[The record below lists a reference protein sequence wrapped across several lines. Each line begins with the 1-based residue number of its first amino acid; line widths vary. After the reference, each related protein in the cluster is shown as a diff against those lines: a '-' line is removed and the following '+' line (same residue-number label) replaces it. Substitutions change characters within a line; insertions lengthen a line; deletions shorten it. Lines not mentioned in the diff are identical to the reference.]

1 MKPKKCKFCKVS
13 FEPAKLLQQVCSPA
27 CAIELNNQ
35 LKAKS
40 EKKEKVKIR
49 KELKESAKTISNYR
63 KDLQIIINKIV
74 RTIDEGHCCI
84 SSGRKYKSN
93 DQAGHYYSVG
103 AYPHLRFNLHNIYSQ
118 SVADNLYK
126 SGNPIGFTQ
135 GLIRDFGEDWIKI
148 VTKLPE
154 EYRELKLDKEDIK
167 EAIVKAKDFLV
178 KVQEYKGENYL
189 LPSQRIFLRHSG
201 NKEIGIYN
209 E

>member
-1 MKPKKCKFCKVS
+1 MKAKKCKVCKVS
-13 FEPAKLLQQVCSPA
+13 FEPAKPLQQVCSPS
-27 CAIELNNQ
+27 CAIELYNQ
-35 LKAKS
+35 VKAKS

-49 KELKESAKTISNYR
+49 KELRESAKTISNYR
-63 KDLQIIINKIV
+63 KDLQIIINKII
-74 RTIDEGHCCI
+74 RTIDEGHNCI

-126 SGNPIGFTQ
+126 SGNPIGFNQ
-135 GLIRDFGEDWIKI
+135 GLIRDFGEDWVKI

-154 EYRELKLDKEDIK
+154 EYRELKLDKESIK
-167 EAIVKAKDFLV
+167 EAILRAKDFLV
-178 KVQEYKGENYL
+178 RINDYKETEIFL
-189 LPSQRIFLRHSG
+189 TSQRIFLRHLG

>member
-1 MKPKKCKFCKVS
+1 MKP
-13 FEPAKLLQQVCSPA
+13 LQQVCSPA

-35 LKAKS
+35 VKS
-40 EKKEKVKIR
+40 KTEKKEKVKIR
-49 KELKESAKTISNYR
+49 KELRESAKTISNYR
-63 KDLQIIINKIV
+63 KDLQIIINKII
-74 RTIDEGHCCI
+74 RTIDEGHNCI

-126 SGNPIGFTQ
+126 SGNPIGFTT

-154 EYRELKLDKEDIK
+154 KYREIKLDKEDIK
-167 EAIVKAKDFLV
+167 EAIIKAKEFLV
-178 KVQEYKGENYL
+178 KVQEYKGESQL

>member
-1 MKPKKCKFCKVS
+1 MKAKKCKVCKTS
-13 FEPAKLLQQVCSPA
+13 FEPNKPLQQVCSPA
-27 CAIELNNQ
+27 CAIELSNQ
-35 LKAKS
+35 VKAKS
-40 EKKEKVKIR
+40 EKKERLKVK
-49 KELKESAKTISNYR
+49 KELKEKVKSTADYR
-63 KDLQIIINKIV
+63 KDLQVIINKII
-74 RTIDEGHCCI
+74 RTIDEGHNCI

-148 VTKLPE
+148 VTKLPD
-154 EYRELKLDKEDIK
+154 EYRELKLDKNDLK
-167 EAIVKAKDFLV
+167 EAIFQAKEYL
-178 KVQEYKGENYL
+178 KVLQESKGDSKF
-189 LPSQRIFLRHSG
+189 LPSQRIYLRYIG
-201 NKEIGIYN
+201 NLSIGIYN

>member
-1 MKPKKCKFCKVS
+1 MKP
-13 FEPAKLLQQVCSPA
+13 LQQVCSPV
-27 CAIELNNQ
+27 CAIELSNQ
-35 LKAKS
+35 VKVKTEKKERLKVKK
-40 EKKEKVKIR
+40 ELKEKVK
-49 KELKESAKTISNYR
+49 STADYR
-63 KDLQIIINKIV
+63 KDLQVIINKII
-74 RTIDEGHCCI
+74 RTIDEGHNCI

-135 GLIRDFGEDWIKI
+135 GLIRDFGEDWLKI

-154 EYRELKLDKEDIK
+154 EYRQLKLDKNDLK
-167 EAIVKAKDFLV
+167 EAIIQAKEFL
-178 KVQEYKGENYL
+178 KVVEESKEDSKF
-189 LPSQRIFLRHSG
+189 LPSQRIFLRHLG

>member
-1 MKPKKCKFCKVS
+1 MKAKKCKVCKTS
-13 FEPAKLLQQVCSPA
+13 FEPAKPLQQVCSPV
-27 CAIELNNQ
+27 CAIELSNQ
-35 LKAKS
+35 VKAKS
-40 EKKEKVKIR
+40 EKKERLKVK
-49 KELKESAKTISNYR
+49 KELKEKVKSTADYR
-63 KDLQIIINKIV
+63 KDLQVIINKII
-74 RTIDEGHCCI
+74 RTIDEGHNCI

-135 GLIRDFGEDWIKI
+135 GLIRDFGEDWLKI

-154 EYRELKLDKEDIK
+154 EYRELKLDKEQIK
-167 EAIVKAKDFLV
+167 EAIIKAKDFLSRIND
-178 KVQEYKGENYL
+178 YKETEVF
-189 LPSQRIFLRHSG
+189 LPSQRIFLRHLG

>member
-1 MKPKKCKFCKVS
+1 MKAKKCKFCKVS
-13 FEPAKLLQQVCSPA
+13 FEPAKPLQQVCSPA
-27 CAIELNNQ
+27 CAIELHNQ
-35 LKAKS
+35 LKAKA

-49 KELKESAKTISNYR
+49 KELRESSKTISNYR

-84 SSGRKYKSN
+84 SSGRNYKSN

-135 GLIRDFGEDWIKI
+135 GLIRDFGEDWIKL
-148 VTKLPE
+148 VTKLPQ
-154 EYRELKLDKEDIK
+154 EYRELKLDKNDLK
-167 EAIVKAKDFLV
+167 EAIIQAKEFL
-178 KVQEYKGENYL
+178 KIVQESKGDSKFM
-189 LPSQRIFLRHSG
+189 PSQRIYLRYIG
-201 NKEIGIYN
+201 NLSIGIYN

>member
-1 MKPKKCKFCKVS
+1 MKLKKCKICKIS
-13 FEPAKLLQQVCSPA
+13 FEPIKPLQQVCSPA
-27 CAIELNNQ
+27 CAIELSNQ
-35 LKAKS
+35 VKTKS
-40 EKKEKVKIR
+40 EKNERLKVKKELKEKVK
-49 KELKESAKTISNYR
+49 STADYR
-63 KDLQIIINKIV
+63 KDLQVIINKII
-74 RTIDEGHCCI
+74 RTIDEGHNCI
-84 SSGRKYKSN
+84 SSGRPYKSN

-154 EYRELKLDKEDIK
+154 EYRKLKLDKNDLK
-167 EAIVKAKDFLV
+167 EAIFQAKEYL
-178 KVQEYKGENYL
+178 KVLQESKGDSKF
-189 LPSQRIFLRHSG
+189 LPSQRIYLRYIG
-201 NKEIGIYN
+201 NLSIGIYN

>member
-1 MKPKKCKFCKVS
+1 MKP
-13 FEPAKLLQQVCSPA
+13 LQQVCSPA
-27 CAIELNNQ
+27 CAIELYNQ
-35 LKAKS
+35 VKAKS

-49 KELKESAKTISNYR
+49 KELRESAKTISNYR
-63 KDLQIIINKIV
+63 KDLQIIINKII
-74 RTIDEGHCCI
+74 RTIDEGHNCI

-126 SGNPIGFTQ
+126 SGNPIGFTT
-135 GLIRDFGEDWIKI
+135 GLIRDFGEDWIKL

>member
-1 MKPKKCKFCKVS
+1 M
-13 FEPAKLLQQVCSPA
+13 KLLQQVCSPK
-27 CAIELNNQ
+27 CAIELSNQ
-35 LKAKS
+35 VKAKS
-40 EKKEKVKIR
+40 DKKERLKVKKELKEKVK
-49 KELKESAKTISNYR
+49 STADYR
-63 KDLQIIINKIV
+63 KDFQVIINKII

-135 GLIRDFGEDWIKI
+135 GLIRDFGEDWIKL

-167 EAIVKAKDFLV
+167 EAIVKAKEFLV
-178 KVQEYKGENYL
+178 KVQEYKGGNYL
-189 LPSQRIFLRHSG
+189 LSSQRIFLRHSG

>member
-1 MKPKKCKFCKVS
+1 MKP
-13 FEPAKLLQQVCSPA
+13 LQQVCSPV
-27 CAIELNNQ
+27 CAIELSNQ
-35 LKAKS
+35 VKAKT
-40 EKKEKVKIR
+40 EKKERLKVKKELKEKVK
-49 KELKESAKTISNYR
+49 STADYR
-63 KDLQIIINKIV
+63 KDLQVIINKII
-74 RTIDEGHCCI
+74 RTIDEGHNCI
-84 SSGRKYKSN
+84 SSGRPYKTN

-154 EYRELKLDKEDIK
+154 EYRDLKLDKNDLK
-167 EAIVKAKDFLV
+167 EAIFQAKEYL
-178 KVQEYKGENYL
+178 KVLQESKGDSKF
-189 LPSQRIFLRHSG
+189 LPSQRIYLRYIG
-201 NKEIGIYN
+201 NLSIGIYN

>member
-1 MKPKKCKFCKVS
+1 MKAKKCKVCKTS
-13 FEPAKLLQQVCSPA
+13 FEPMKPLQQVCSPV
-27 CAIELNNQ
+27 CAIELSNQ
-35 LKAKS
+35 VKVKTEKKERLKVKK
-40 EKKEKVKIR
+40 ELKEKVK
-49 KELKESAKTISNYR
+49 STADYR
-63 KDLQIIINKIV
+63 KDLQVIINKII
-74 RTIDEGHCCI
+74 RTIDEGHNCI

-135 GLIRDFGEDWIKI
+135 GLIRDFGEDWLKI

-154 EYRELKLDKEDIK
+154 EYRQLKLDKNDLK
-167 EAIVKAKDFLV
+167 EAIIQAKEFL
-178 KVQEYKGENYL
+178 KVVEESKEDSKF
-189 LPSQRIFLRHSG
+189 LPSQRIFLRHLG

>member
-13 FEPAKLLQQVCSPA
+13 FEPAKPLQQVCTPA
-27 CAIELNNQ
+27 CAIELHNQ
-35 LKAKS
+35 VKAKT

-49 KELKESAKTISNYR
+49 KELRESAKTISNYR
-63 KDLQIIINKIV
+63 KDLQIIINKII
-74 RTIDEGHCCI
+74 RTIDEGHNCI
-84 SSGRKYKSN
+84 SSGRKYKTN

-135 GLIRDFGEDWIKI
+135 GLIRDFGEDWVKI

-154 EYRELKLDKEDIK
+154 EYRELKLDKEGIK
-167 EAIVKAKDFLV
+167 EAILRAKDFLV
-178 KVQEYKGENYL
+178 RINDYKETEVF
-189 LPSQRIFLRHSG
+189 LPSQRIFLRHLG

>member
-1 MKPKKCKFCKVS
+1 MKPKKCKVCKVS
-13 FEPAKLLQQVCSPA
+13 FEPMKPLQQVCSPT
-27 CAIELNNQ
+27 CAIELSNQ
-35 LKAKS
+35 VKVKT

-49 KELKESAKTISNYR
+49 KELRESAKTISNYR

-74 RTIDEGHCCI
+74 RTIDEGHNCI
-84 SSGRKYKSN
+84 SSGRKYKTN

-154 EYRELKLDKEDIK
+154 EYREVKLDKEDIK
-167 EAIVKAKDFLV
+167 EAIVKAKEFLV
-178 KVQEYKGENYL
+178 KVQEYKGGNYL